1 MDGVDV
7 EKAVRHVDLRLG
19 FSALRGALGT
29 VSAFFLSA
37 PKGTTSV
44 KGRGGRPLRQKG
56 DCQTQTIVHMYL
68 PGSETG
74 WDGGRPPCG
83 PGSWLSGL
91 AQLGIPDQHEAG
103 CDGGEG
109 LLQHQA
115 AAKWRT
121 ICTEHPCADRSWW
134 RLQSKPSH

>member
-1 MDGVDV
+1 M

-19 FSALRGALGT
+19 FSALTGALGT

-44 KGRGGRPLRQKG
+44 KGRGGRLRQKG

-74 WDGGRPPCG
+74 
-83 PGSWLSGL
+83 
-91 AQLGIPDQHEAG
+91 
-103 CDGGEG
+103 
-109 LLQHQA
+109 
-115 AAKWRT
+115 
-121 ICTEHPCADRSWW
+121 
-134 RLQSKPSH
+134 